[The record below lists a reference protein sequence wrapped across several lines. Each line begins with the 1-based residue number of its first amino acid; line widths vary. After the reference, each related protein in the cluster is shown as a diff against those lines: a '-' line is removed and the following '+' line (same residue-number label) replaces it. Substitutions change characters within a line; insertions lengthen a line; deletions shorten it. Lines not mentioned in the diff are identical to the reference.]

1 MKWRH
6 VLGEEFV
13 LLLPDISLASA
24 ITVVQRCMDSLQ
36 AAAIAHPQSPTAPI
50 LTLSM
55 GIASVVPSHEA
66 SPDTVV
72 KAADSAL
79 YRAKNAGR
87 NRFDVAP
94 PIA

>member
-1 MKWRH
+1 
-6 VLGEEFV
+6 
-13 LLLPDISLASA
+13 
-24 ITVVQRCMDSLQ
+24 
-36 AAAIAHPQSPTAPI
+36 
-50 LTLSM
+50 M